1 MAEHAGADVV
11 RFSGF
16 RFDRSHGCL
25 FRQDKE
31 GTFTRVAVG
40 SRALDLLGLLIDR
53 HGDLVSKDEILNT
66 VWPGVVEGANV
77 TVQISALRRVL
88 DDGWSDESLI
98 QTIPGRGYRFV
109 ASVVRAEHVTP
120 VEPTTPAG
128 ATGRRAP
135 YRDDDISPSEPVAD
149 PRLARI
155 LPAVSRRRLSVF
167 AATASA
173 AAALLFGAI
182 GWWFWPA
189 TPPSPAPSATAA
201 AASITRP
208 PNAPRLSFVVLPF
221 ANLSSDPEQ
230 DYFADWITHDLTA
243 DLSRIPSSFVIAGT
257 TAFTYKG
264 KSVDVK
270 QIGRELG
277 VRYALEGSV
286 WRAGNKV
293 QVNAQLIDAENGAHL
308 WADRFDTD
316 RASLAQAQSEITGRL
331 ALALGRELLRD
342 ADRRI
347 EQEGAADPDA
357 HDLVMRGVAL
367 QSRPNSAA
375 NRQQAQLYFERALER
390 DPQSVLAKL
399 GVAGNL
405 VWTVNDGWSSSAE
418 QDKLRAERLLA
429 EVFERE
435 PNISFLHQ
443 VLGEL
448 RRSQNRLIESR
459 IELETAIALNRN
471 NVPALR
477 NLGVTPMILGQPEA
491 AIPYIEKAML
501 LDPRG
506 ANFNVSYLSLGR
518 CHLLL
523 GHVDEAIEFLS
534 KSRAAN
540 PQYGSTYLWL
550 AGAFGLRG
558 DLDEARA
565 ALAEGIKLKPEINSM
580 ARWGAYAPWVT
591 NPQYSALRAKTV
603 DIGLRRAGMPEE

>member
-1 MAEHAGADVV
+1 
-11 RFSGF
+11 
-16 RFDRSHGCL
+16 
-25 FRQDKE
+25 
-31 GTFTRVAVG
+31 
-40 SRALDLLGLLIDR
+40 
-53 HGDLVSKDEILNT
+53 
-66 VWPGVVEGANV
+66 
-77 TVQISALRRVL
+77 
-88 DDGWSDESLI
+88 
-98 QTIPGRGYRFV
+98 
-109 ASVVRAEHVTP
+109 VVRAEHVTP
-120 VEPTTPAG
+120 VEPATPAG

-135 YRDDDISPSEPVAD
+135 YRDDNISPSEPVAD
-149 PRLARI
+149 PRIARI
-155 LPAVSRRRLSVF
+155 LPAVSRRWLSIF

-201 AASITRP
+201 APASITRP

-230 DYFADWITHDLTA
+230 DYFADGITHDLTA
-243 DLSRIPSSFVIAGT
+243 DLSWIPGSFVIAGT
-257 TAFTYKG
+257 TAFTFKG

-277 VRYALEGSV
+277 VRYVLEGSV
-286 WRAGNKV
+286 RRAGDKV
-293 QVNAQLIDAENGAHL
+293 QVNTQLIDAESRVHL
-308 WADRFDTD
+308 WVDRFDTD
-316 RASLAQAQSEITGRL
+316 RAGLAQAQGGITGRL

-357 HDLVMRGVAL
+357 HDLVMRGMAL

-390 DPQSVLAKL
+390 DPQSLLAKL
-399 GVAGNL
+399 SVAGNL
-405 VWTVNDGWSSSAE
+405 VWTVNDGWSNSAE

-429 EVFERE
+429 EVFERD

-448 RRSQNRLIESR
+448 RRSQNRLTESR
-459 IELETAIALNRN
+459 IELETAIALNPN

-477 NLGVTPMILGQPEA
+477 NLGVTLMGLGQPEA

-506 ANFNVSYLSLGR
+506 ANFNISYLSLGR

-523 GHVDEAIEFLS
+523 GHVNEAIELLN

-540 PQYGSTYLWL
+540 PRYWVTHLWL

-565 ALAEGIKLKPEINSM
+565 ALAEAIKLKPEINSM
-580 ARWGAYAPWVT
+580 ARWNTYAPWVT